1 MSPCRLR
8 SSPLF
13 LLASIL
19 VCRHKAFLSILFSMM
34 IFLVLVF
41 YFILFYF
48 LQKRIPSPTD
58 VRIIGRWMRGETEV
72 VVGGRDGEGR
82 PPEVRVQAPPVVSAL
97 SEVLGVTLIPN
108 VPSTCCNGSSSVH
121 TYIER
126 EKKREKERKKDC
138 E

>member
-13 LLASIL
+13 FTRFSIL

-34 IFLVLVF
+34 IFFVLFFF
-41 YFILFYF
+41 YFILFF
-48 LQKRIPSPTD
+48 LEKRIPSPTD

-108 VPSTCCNGSSSVH
+108 VPSTCCNGSSSVR
-121 TYIER
+121 TQKERR
-126 EKKREKERKKDC
+126 EKRKERKT

>member
-1 MSPCRLR
+1 
-8 SSPLF
+8 
-13 LLASIL
+13 
-19 VCRHKAFLSILFSMM
+19 MM